1 VYACMYSSF
10 VLFCFVCDEVLSG
23 AFICMW
29 CAIGSAVALAGLAFL
44 FSFFFFKIIPST
56 TRDR

>member
-1 VYACMYSSF
+1 MHVCI
-10 VLFCFVCDEVLSG
+10 VRLFCFVCDEVLSG

-44 FSFFFFKIIPST
+44 FSFFSL
-56 TRDR
+56 R